1 MYIIIHSIFSVGLLV
16 KKLYCTSVPSKWK
29 IFGVMLNIA
38 KGILDNIEF
47 HHRQDPQ
54 HCLMEMLEL
63 WQRRA
68 DPPPSWN
75 AMIEALQVL
84 GEEQV
89 ALELTAMH
97 QLP

>member
-1 MYIIIHSIFSVGLLV
+1 ML
-16 KKLYCTSVPSKWK
+16 SKWK
-29 IFGVMLNIA
+29 IFGVMLNIV
-38 KGILDNIEF
+38 KGILDNVEF

-63 WQRRA
+63 WRRRR

-75 AMIEALQVL
+75 VLIEALQVL

-89 ALELTAMH
+89 AIELMEMH
-97 QLP
+97 KR

>member
-1 MYIIIHSIFSVGLLV
+1 M
-16 KKLYCTSVPSKWK
+16 KKLYRTSVPSKWK

-38 KGILDNIEF
+38 KGILDNVGC

-54 HCLMEMLEL
+54 HYLMMLDL

-89 ALELTAMH
+89 ALELTVMH